1 MTPADRDDTRMW
13 AVEYD
18 RLATH
23 YEQESVKLRE
33 RSRRRTEQIELKA
46 AQQGEATPYLTVDP
60 ASVAYSWAGDD
71 PKLKEYNAGIN
82 IVERRATMYAGM
94 AASLKLTLL
103 LDALADGINISGSFT
118 KPPTR

>member
-1 MTPADRDDTRMW
+1 
-13 AVEYD
+13 V
-18 RLATH
+18 
-23 YEQESVKLRE
+23 
-33 RSRRRTEQIELKA
+33 
-46 AQQGEATPYLTVDP
+46 TVDP
-60 ASVAYSWAGDD
+60 ASVAHAWAGDD

-103 LDALADGINISGSFT
+103 LETFAEGINISDSFT